1 MFVDHPLLIVGFVC
15 GLTSLGICS
24 NYLINKSN
32 SLIEEEKY
40 IREQER
46 LDREHIRDQERL
58 DREYIIDQ
66 KRLDREQERLDRE
79 HIRDKEIISLKI
91 KLIEVEKS

>member
-32 SLIEEEKY
+32 SLIEEDK
-40 IREQER
+40 
-46 LDREHIRDQERL
+46 LNRDQE
-58 DREYIIDQ
+58 
-66 KRLDREQERLDRE
+66 RLDREQERLDRE
-79 HIRDKEIISLKI
+79 HIREKEIISLQI

>member
-1 MFVDHPLLIVGFVC
+1 MFVDHPLLIAGFVC

-32 SLIEEEKY
+32 SLIEEEKH
-40 IREQER
+40 IREQE
-46 LDREHIRDQERL
+46 
-58 DREYIIDQ
+58 
-66 KRLDREQERLDRE
+66 RLDREQERLDRE
-79 HIRDKEIISLKI
+79 QERLDKEQERLDREHIREKEIISLKI